1 MVTQDAA
8 LDAVVDVMAGPIVWG
23 ASDCCTAACDV
34 FQRLHGVDPMAPLRG
49 VYTTEAAALRLIR
62 SRGGWL
68 RMCRGLAVAA
78 LLAPGR
84 GEAGELGL
92 LCNGGRFTLAV
103 GLGGGWWAGRI
114 EGGFATTQ
122 GMVESWRN

>member
-1 MVTQDAA
+1 MVTADDALA
-8 LDAVVDVMAGPIVWG
+8 AVVDLMGGPIVWG

-34 FQRLHGVDPMAPLRG
+34 FARLHGVDPMAPLRG
-49 VYTTEAAALRLIR
+49 LYTTEAGAIRLIR
-62 SRGGWL
+62 SRGGWV

-78 LLAPGR
+78 GLRAGDGAP
-84 GEAGELGL
+84 GELGL

-103 GLGGGWWAGRI
+103 SVGAGLWAGRV
-114 EGGFATTQ
+114 EGGFATTA